1 MDNLIIIG
9 AGGFGR
15 EVASWAAQH
24 PLCGVSWKIAGFLDD
39 LYPSLSLPS
48 GCPPLLGSIKD
59 HLPSPTNRY
68 ICALG
73 RPATKQSC
81 VQLLLERDA
90 CFINLIHPSVTIGD
104 RVKLGQGIIL
114 CPGVRITCDSEI
126 GDFTAIN
133 LNATVGHDT
142 SIGAWCQISSHCDI
156 MGHVTIGEGSLLGS
170 SAIILPRV
178 KVGHSVTVGAG
189 SVVVKSVADGQT
201 VFGNPAHSL
210 LD

>member
-24 PLCGVSWKIAGFLDD
+24 PYSGVSWRIAGFLDD
-39 LYPSLSLPS
+39 RFPALELPS

-59 HLPSPTNRY
+59 HLPLPTNRY
-68 ICALG
+68 LCGIG
-73 RPATKQSC
+73 SPAAKQSC
-81 VQLLLERDA
+81 VQPLLERGA
-90 CFINLIHPSVTIGD
+90 RFINLVHPSVSIGD

-114 CPGVRITCDSEI
+114 CPGVRLTCDCEI

-133 LNATVGHDT
+133 LNATVGHDAHVG
-142 SIGAWCQISSHCDI
+142 SWCQISSHCDI
-156 MGHVTIGEGSLLGS
+156 MGHAAIGDSSLLGS
-170 SAIILPRV
+170 SALILPGVNIGR
-178 KVGHSVTVGAG
+178 SVTVGAG
-189 SVVVKSVADGQT
+189 SVVIKSVADGQT
-201 VFGNPAHSL
+201 VFGNPARSL